1 MNKLLFL
8 LPSLA
13 SADLLQD
20 LYKESFHEAFNVSFT
35 ASIIFLILFIV
46 ICLLYLF
53 VFARKSKTKRKRK
66 VIVQAGDIISTV
78 HSKIIKRDV
87 DLLRALDGYLSI
99 LHQKAAQDN
108 NKVYFNFSQYCP
120 RHVKAMHDKVCI
132 LFYTLAEFV
141 IEHAKNSHII
151 IGLRPKKSSSENMVR
166 YEFYIKC
173 DCPIPQLEQGDINKT
188 LEKHGKMIEVV
199 YKNKKELKNCV
210 FFEFHKLKTA
220 KIVADILGTKINF
233 SRWQKHNFLSFELEF
248 ELSDKL
254 CEARNKYSHFF
265 GLNTIILEDDIC
277 GFYHIA
283 SKLKQFKL
291 NIQPKM
297 DLAIAKEHL
306 FNKIFSPKFIF
317 INTRVLRNFT
327 ANEIKQIK
335 EKQANHG
342 FIVILISDSTAF
354 DHYNGSLESYVLLKN
369 PVNIDALLA
378 AMNTPPPRLFKQNN
392 K

>member
-20 LYKESFHEAFNVSFT
+20 LYKKNFHETLDSSFT
-35 ASIIFLILFIV
+35 TSIIFLIVFII
-46 ICLLYLF
+46 ICLLYIS
-53 VFARKSKTKRKRK
+53 VFARKVKAKKRKK

-99 LHQKAAQDN
+99 LHQKAAESN
-108 NKVYFNFSQYCP
+108 NKVYFNFNHHYT
-120 RHVKAMHDKVCI
+120 RNVKTMFDKVCV
-132 LFYTLAEFV
+132 LFYTLAEFT
-141 IEHAKNSHII
+141 IEHSKNSHII
-151 IGLRPKKSSSENMVR
+151 IGLRPKKASNEKMVK
-166 YEFYIKC
+166 YEFYIKA
-173 DCPIPQLEQGDINKT
+173 DSPIPQLEEGDIAKT
-188 LEKHGKMIEVV
+188 LLKHGKMIEIVH
-199 YKNKKELKNCV
+199 KGKKELKNCV
-210 FFEFHKLKTA
+210 FFEFHKLKSA
-220 KIVADILGTKINF
+220 KVVADILGTKINF
-233 SRWQKHNFLSFELEF
+233 SRWQKYSFLSFELEL

-254 CEARNKYSHFF
+254 CEVRNIYSGLR

-277 GFYHIA
+277 SFYHLA

-297 DLAIAKEHL
+297 DLSIAKEHL
-306 FNKIFSPKFIF
+306 FNKIFSPRFIF

-327 ANEIKQIK
+327 ANEINQIK
-335 EKQANHG
+335 EKQVNQG
-342 FIVILISDSTAF
+342 FIVILISDSVAF
-354 DHYNGSLESYVLLKN
+354 DSYNGSFNDYVLLKN
-369 PVNIDALLA
+369 PVNIDTLLA
-378 AMNTPPPRLFKQNN
+378 AMNTPPPRLFKQQN

>member
-13 SADLLQD
+13 NADLLQD
-20 LYKESFHEAFNVSFT
+20 LYKKNFHENTHTNFT
-35 ASIIFLILFIV
+35 VLIIFLVIFIV
-46 ICLLYLF
+46 ICLLYLS
-53 VFARKSKTKRKRK
+53 VFARKTKGKK
-66 VIVQAGDIISTV
+66 KHKIIVQAGDIISTV

-87 DLLRALDGYLSI
+87 DLLRVLDGYLSI

-108 NKVYFNFSQYCP
+108 NKVYFNFSHYYP
-120 RHVKAMHDKVCI
+120 RYVKAMHDKVCI

-151 IGLRPKKSSSENMVR
+151 IGLRPKKSSNEKSVR

-173 DCPIPQLEQGDINKT
+173 DCPIPQLERGDISNT
-188 LEKHGKMIEVV
+188 LEKHGKMIEII
-199 YKNKKELKNCV
+199 YKGKKELKNCV
-210 FFEFHKLKTA
+210 FFEFHKLKSA
-220 KIVADILGTKINF
+220 KLVADILGTKINF
-233 SRWQKHNFLSFELEF
+233 SRWQKHNFLSFELDI

-254 CEARNKYSHFF
+254 CEARNRYSHFY

-277 GFYHIA
+277 GFYQIA

-306 FNKIFSPKFIF
+306 FNPIFSPKFIF
-317 INTRVLRNFT
+317 MNTRVLRNFT
-327 ANEIKQIK
+327 AKEINQIK

-342 FIVILISDSTAF
+342 FVIILISDSSAL
-354 DHYNGSLESYVLLKN
+354 DCYNGSFENYVLLKN
-369 PVNIDALLA
+369 PVNIDTLLA
-378 AMNTPPPRLFKQNN
+378 AMDTPPHKLFKQNN